1 MPSPRFQEFCNVL
14 DRLNKTK
21 GTTQKKEIFSKYLN
35 KWRSNYG
42 LNFYDAMRMFLPKL
56 DSREYGLKE
65 DALAV
70 RLVKALSLDVSSGHG
85 EHLKNWR
92 LPSKISPVS
101 GDLANVAYE
110 KIKDRSSV
118 SVGTKTI
125 KETHEILDEL
135 ANSNSMEKHVSILKR
150 MIKSYT
156 PSEMQWIIRII
167 VKDLK
172 IGLSE
177 NSVLTV
183 FHKDAKAAYDSGK
196 SLYYICRE
204 LMHSSAKFND
214 EHISIFYPLKPQRGV
229 RNSNDE
235 FKKFIEDNQKLFLR
249 HSSKAPYFYVE
260 EKIDGDRMQLHY
272 DPGLDKFMWFTRNQ
286 NNFTLRFGSNSND
299 TGKLSSQ
306 IYKGLPSK
314 RVILDG
320 EMVAFDPKTNVI
332 LPFGT
337 VRTSTQNDIEDS
349 DEAHPCFI
357 VFDILWFDDKLMM
370 PYPLEERLYLL
381 ESIITNQG
389 NSLKLLTRKK
399 MTTEEEAMNELN
411 EAMKM
416 RMEGLMLKM
425 PYASYQI
432 KQTNAW
438 LKVKPDYMDSLLDN
452 CDLLVVGAKYGTG
465 RRNHSLA
472 QFFCA
477 IRDDS
482 IPDYEHP
489 KFISFSMVGIGFK
502 DEDIA
507 KLNSMIK
514 SRPKYDSKNQPKW
527 LTHPKN
533 SSEKPDIVIDYKE
546 HESSL
551 GGKGKFDDTIKF
563 MGNAIC
569 PKVNYGHSLSGIS
582 LILYKDVQRVKMEG
596 LTGITK
602 RKSDESTQH
611 TKEKK
616 KKRPKS
622 SALLESQRGLDSS
635 QLVKKT
641 TVFEALKIFI
651 VSGIKDY
658 SKQALEKLAIENGA
672 ECVQKAESANILIA
686 GNKTFHVISL
696 INSGKYNILS
706 HQYFL
711 DCIKEQ
717 DLLNI
722 EPKYMV
728 HITEAAKEYFMEFM
742 DPWGDSYTAFVSEEK
757 LGEVA
762 S

>member
-1 MPSPRFQEFCNVL
+1 
-14 DRLNKTK
+14 
-21 GTTQKKEIFSKYLN
+21 
-35 KWRSNYG
+35 
-42 LNFYDAMRMFLPKL
+42 
-56 DSREYGLKE
+56 
-65 DALAV
+65 
-70 RLVKALSLDVSSGHG
+70 
-85 EHLKNWR
+85 
-92 LPSKISPVS
+92 
-101 GDLANVAYE
+101 
-110 KIKDRSSV
+110 
-118 SVGTKTI
+118 
-125 KETHEILDEL
+125 
-135 ANSNSMEKHVSILKR
+135 
-150 MIKSYT
+150 
-156 PSEMQWIIRII
+156 
-167 VKDLK
+167 
-172 IGLSE
+172 
-177 NSVLTV
+177 
-183 FHKDAKAAYDSGK
+183 
-196 SLYYICRE
+196 
-204 LMHSSAKFND
+204 
-214 EHISIFYPLKPQRGV
+214 
-229 RNSNDE
+229 
-235 FKKFIEDNQKLFLR
+235 
-249 HSSKAPYFYVE
+249 
-260 EKIDGDRMQLHY
+260 
-272 DPGLDKFMWFTRNQ
+272 
-286 NNFTLRFGSNSND
+286 
-299 TGKLSSQ
+299 
-306 IYKGLPSK
+306 
-314 RVILDG
+314 
-320 EMVAFDPKTNVI
+320 
-332 LPFGT
+332 
-337 VRTSTQNDIEDS
+337 
-349 DEAHPCFI
+349 
-357 VFDILWFDDKLMM
+357 
-370 PYPLEERLYLL
+370 
-381 ESIITNQG
+381 
-389 NSLKLLTRKK
+389 
-399 MTTEEEAMNELN
+399 
-411 EAMKM
+411 
-416 RMEGLMLKM
+416 M

-438 LKVKPDYMDSLLDN
+438 LKVKPDYMDSFLDN

-546 HESSL
+546 NLVLEVKANSMIPSSSWGMQYAL
-551 GGKGKFDDTIKF
+551 RFPRYIKIREDKGWQDIMTF
-563 MGNAIC
+563 
-569 PKVNYGHSLSGIS
+569 S
-582 LILYKDVQRVKMEG
+582 DVQRVKMEG

-602 RKSDESTQH
+602 RKSDESKIELAAHSTQH
-611 TKEKK
+611 IKKGK

-641 TVFEALKIFI
+641 TIFEALKIFI
-651 VSGIKDY
+651 VSGINGY

-706 HQYFL
+706 YQYFL

-728 HITEAAKEYFMEFM
+728 HVTEAAREYFMEFM

-757 LGEVA
+757 LGEILKNMPLKNDSINRDENWHRKLANEFSERYFDYQLPGMLFLNMVSYFDCDRSDTVPDPLIMEWVKKKKTWDKLDLLSIRFQA
-762 S
+762 EGGLISKTPSNQVTHVILNKHDLSNLKTLTGVFQNERLPRFVTSDWIEACIQNNTIINEGEFEPRLVRDCLY